1 MSHEAVRGPAL
12 SPGMRERTVAEQVRL
27 LYRNGPT
34 GIVVNLV
41 NAAIVTVLLWNSMPP
56 GILFSWLAAVVLVAV
71 LRVMLLWKYRRSTP
85 REAEFRR
92 WGLLFSLG
100 LAASGT
106 SWGAMGLLATLY
118 LTLPYQVFVAFVVG
132 GMMLGGLA
140 VSGAMMPAYL
150 AFMLPAGLP
159 LAAGFIIR
167 LDPLNLAMGALAL
180 VFTVALY
187 FLGRNINEGM
197 VRAIRLL
204 QELET
209 TNERLQAEIIERKRV
224 EAALREGEK
233 RYALATSAGRVGI
246 WDLDL
251 KTHEIHLDPSLKGML
266 GYADHEITNRLEDW
280 ERYVHPDDREQVMEK
295 VQAHLRGVT
304 PEYEALHRMLHR
316 DGSIRWFV
324 ARGTAL
330 RDSEGR
336 PCRLVGTD
344 TDVTERRLAEE
355 QARQRQAE
363 LAHVARL
370 STLGEMTTTLAHE
383 LNQPLGAIANYSQ
396 ACWRTLKANTD
407 APEML
412 FSALEQITA
421 QARRAGEIVRR
432 LRMFVRKSDGMRR
445 PTDINALVT
454 ETLQF
459 IETDTRERRVQLQL
473 DLATALPV
481 VHVDAVQ
488 VQQVLLN
495 LIRNAI
501 EAMNGVSRDARTL
514 IICTQLA
521 SESSLRLRVRDT
533 GPGLDEVAMQRV
545 FESFYTTKPHGVGM
559 GLSIS
564 RSIVEAHGGRIWV
577 EAPADGGVEFNF
589 TLPLRPMYNATHLPI
604 VAM

>member
-1 MSHEAVRGPAL
+1 
-12 SPGMRERTVAEQVRL
+12 
-27 LYRNGPT
+27 
-34 GIVVNLV
+34 
-41 NAAIVTVLLWNSMPP
+41 
-56 GILFSWLAAVVLVAV
+56 
-71 LRVMLLWKYRRSTP
+71 
-85 REAEFRR
+85 
-92 WGLLFSLG
+92 
-100 LAASGT
+100 
-106 SWGAMGLLATLY
+106 
-118 LTLPYQVFVAFVVG
+118 
-132 GMMLGGLA
+132 
-140 VSGAMMPAYL
+140 
-150 AFMLPAGLP
+150 
-159 LAAGFIIR
+159 
-167 LDPLNLAMGALAL
+167 
-180 VFTVALY
+180 
-187 FLGRNINEGM
+187 M

-266 GYADHEITNRLEDW
+266 GYADHEIKNRLEDW

-370 STLGEMTTTLAHE
+370 STFGEMTTTLAHE

-564 RSIVEAHGGRIWV
+564 RSIVETHGGRIWV

-589 TLPLRPMYNATHLPI
+589 TLPLHPMYNATYLPI